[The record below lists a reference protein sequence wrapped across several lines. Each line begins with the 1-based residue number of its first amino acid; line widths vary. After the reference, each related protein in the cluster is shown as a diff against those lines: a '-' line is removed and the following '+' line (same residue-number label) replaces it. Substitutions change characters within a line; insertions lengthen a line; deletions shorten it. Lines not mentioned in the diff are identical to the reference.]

1 MPGDVRRY
9 DARSPPPEWMALLT
23 IDEWL
28 LAVHVLG
35 EDRLA
40 ELHTLM
46 SALSTSFR
54 SSFVAHL
61 SDLGGLA
68 EGEAVL
74 LALARATHDADHRA
88 RQRTTEPGTT

>member
-1 MPGDVRRY
+1 MPADVRRH
-9 DARSPPPEWMALLT
+9 DDRSPPPEWMVLLT
-23 IDEWL
+23 VDEWL

-40 ELHTLM
+40 ELHALM

-68 EGEAVL
+68 AGQAVL

-88 RQRTTEPGTT
+88 RPCATEEGIA